1 MYRKNQE
8 TLFENFIKGMDKELQ
23 SQLRLLF
30 TRQMMMDEFNRKRE
44 LEQLKKE
51 VVEEVLARIHL
62 SIDANDVI
70 AKIKELDEA
79 IKKLGK

>member
-1 MYRKNQE
+1 
-8 TLFENFIKGMDKELQ
+8 
-23 SQLRLLF
+23 
-30 TRQMMMDEFNRKRE
+30 MMMDEFNRKRE

>member
-70 AKIKELDEA
+70 TKIKELDEA

>member
-1 MYRKNQE
+1 MHRKNQE

>member
-1 MYRKNQE
+1 
-8 TLFENFIKGMDKELQ
+8 
-23 SQLRLLF
+23 
-30 TRQMMMDEFNRKRE
+30 MMMDEFNRKRE

-51 VVEEVLARIHL
+51 IVEEVLARIHL
-62 SIDANDVI
+62 SIDANEVI

>member
-51 VVEEVLARIHL
+51 IVEEVLARIHL

>member
-30 TRQMMMDEFNRKRE
+30 TRQMMMDEFNRKKE